1 MHGLHF
7 ITLSLFGRKIHY
19 PPETTSITLIVKL
32 LGMYIQAEEKTEF
45 LAKLKD
51 FQNKVVNEDLMIS
64 HKMLGPNFETQL
76 QQLYPAYCRAFAGN
90 DTTMVNTF
98 SAFNIIEN
106 ILTFFVCA
114 SGKFRFYIVL

>member
-1 MHGLHF
+1 
-7 ITLSLFGRKIHY
+7 
-19 PPETTSITLIVKL
+19 
-32 LGMYIQAEEKTEF
+32 MYIQAEDKTDF

-90 DTTMVNTF
+90 DMTMVN
-98 SAFNIIEN
+98 I
-106 ILTFFVCA
+106 
-114 SGKFRFYIVL
+114 FRGFYILK